1 MLDPASRH
9 ARALQLALERR
20 VALAEPSDGAGLFA
34 SWERCLGVH
43 GLHPERIARPT
54 VLSPI
59 EIQDHREP
67 MADLL
72 ALSQGEVQRLHE
84 LLAEQDYVV
93 MLNDAQGVALS
104 FRSSAGVLDACSA
117 AGVLPG
123 SVWCEELQGT
133 NGVGL
138 CIQEQRPLSVVM
150 QDHFAASLTNV
161 SCTVAPIFGAAGQLA
176 GVLDATT
183 LRPSDR
189 TAQAMVR
196 HLVAAAARR
205 IENLCF
211 SRRHAGHALL
221 RLSRHDDFSDTAAEA
236 RIALDATGRVV
247 DATPLAQR
255 LLERSGIPLIG
266 QPLAHWQGLAGLRG
280 GAPGTACL
288 ELENGRLY
296 VRLELPGARPT
307 ANTAL
312 AASRAASPR
321 VQDDGDRPSVAD
333 IVGSD
338 ARVCHDVAIAR
349 RLVGHRV
356 PVFLHGETGTGKSA
370 LARALHLDAGGSPDK
385 FVAINCAAITPELIE
400 SELFGYRPGAFT
412 GASRH
417 GARGRLLEAD
427 GGMLFLDEIGD
438 MPLGLQ
444 TRLLQVLSDG
454 EFVPVGATLPVRVQF
469 ALVAASLH
477 DLEQQVRAGRF
488 REDLYYRLA
497 GATVRLPVLRQRADR
512 DELVDRAFARAARQ
526 CGVQCPALQPAA
538 RQALAAYGWPGNLR
552 ELQHVARY
560 ATAID
565 GDASIGLD
573 DLPPLA
579 GVARAGAS
587 AVPTDDGG
595 VAIRTALERSHWNV
609 AAAAVALGISRA
621 TMHRRMRALGI
632 GRSE

>member
-1 MLDPASRH
+1 MDQ
-9 ARALQLALERR
+9 ARAIDQAMERR
-20 VALAEPSDGAGLFA
+20 VALAGQADDGGLVA
-34 SWERCLGVH
+34 SWERCLSVH
-43 GLHPERIARPT
+43 GLNPERIARPT
-54 VLSPI
+54 VLTSV

-93 MLNDAQGVALS
+93 MLNDAQGVALA
-104 FRSSAGVLDACSA
+104 FRSNATVLDACSA

-123 SVWCEELQGT
+123 SIWAEELQGT

-150 QDHFAASLTNV
+150 RDHFAASLTSV
-161 SCTVAPIFGAAGQLA
+161 SCTVAPIFGAAGRLA
-176 GVLDATT
+176 GVLDVTT

-189 TAQAMVR
+189 AAQAMVR
-196 HLVAAAARR
+196 HLVAASAQR
-205 IENLCF
+205 IENMYF
-211 SRRHAGHALL
+211 ARRNAEHVLL
-221 RLSRHDDFSDTAAEA
+221 RLSRHNDFCDVAGEA
-236 RIALDATGRVV
+236 RIALDAAGRVM

-255 LLERSGIPLIG
+255 LLARSGMPLIG
-266 QPLAHWQGLAGLRG
+266 QPLAQLQDLGGLRG
-280 GAPGTACL
+280 SSAVGDAPM
-288 ELENGRLY
+288 ELETGRFY
-296 VRLELPGARPT
+296 FRLEVPGARRT
-307 ANTAL
+307 ATPQ
-312 AASRAASPR
+312 RAAGPR
-321 VQDDGDRPSVAD
+321 PHDDADRPTVAE

-338 ARVCHDVAIAR
+338 DGVRDDVHIAR
-349 RLVGHRV
+349 RLVSHRV

-370 LARALHLDAGGSPDK
+370 LARALHIDAGGCPEK

-438 MPLGLQ
+438 MPLALQ

-454 EFVPVGATLPVRVQF
+454 EFVPVGATQPVRAQF

-477 DLEQQVRAGRF
+477 DLQQQVREGRF
-488 REDLYYRLA
+488 REDLYFRLA

-512 DELVDRAFARAARQ
+512 DELIVRAFERAARQ
-526 CGVQCPALQPAA
+526 CGVAPPALQLAT
-538 RQALAAYGWPGNLR
+538 RSALAAYAWPGNLR
-552 ELQHVARY
+552 ELQHVAKY

-565 GDASIGLD
+565 SDGSIGPE

-579 GVARAGAS
+579 GVQKTAAEPEPADAARIAIAS
-587 AVPTDDGG
+587 
-595 VAIRTALERSHWNV
+595 ALERSHWNV
-609 AAAAVALGISRA
+609 GAAAAALGISRA
-621 TMHRRMRALGI
+621 TMHRRMRALGVQRP
-632 GRSE
+632 G

>member
-1 MLDPASRH
+1 MDQASRH
-9 ARALQLALERR
+9 AQALERR
-20 VALAEPSDGAGLFA
+20 VAQAEPVDDAGLAA
-34 SWERCLGVH
+34 SWERCLSVH
-43 GLHPERIARPT
+43 GLSPERIARPI
-54 VLSPI
+54 VLSSI

-84 LLAEQDYVV
+84 LLAEQNYVV
-93 MLNDAQGVALS
+93 MLNDARGVALS
-104 FRSSAGVLDACSA
+104 FRSNAAVLDACSA

-150 QDHFAASLTNV
+150 HDHFASSLTNV

-189 TAQAMVR
+189 AAQAMVR
-196 HLVAAAARR
+196 HLVVAAARR

-211 SRRHAGHALL
+211 ARRNSGHALL
-221 RLSRHDDFSDTAAEA
+221 RLSRHDDFCDMAAEA
-236 RIALDATGRVV
+236 RIALDAAGRVV
-247 DATPLAQR
+247 DATPLAQQ
-255 LLERSGIPLIG
+255 LLQRSGTPLIG
-266 QPLAHWQGLAGLRG
+266 QPLAQLQGLNGLWG
-280 GAPGTACL
+280 GAPGVAFI
-288 ELENGRLY
+288 ELERGRIY
-296 VRLELPGARPT
+296 FRLELPGSGPT
-307 ANTAL
+307 ASAPTSART
-312 AASRAASPR
+312 SGPRA
-321 VQDDGDRPSVAD
+321 QDDGDRPSVAD

-338 ARVCHDVAIAR
+338 ACVGRDVAIAR
-349 RLVGHRV
+349 RLVSHRV

-438 MPLGLQ
+438 MPLALQ

-454 EFVPVGATLPVRVQF
+454 EFVPVGATQPVRAQF

-488 REDLYYRLA
+488 REDLYFRLA
-497 GATVRLPVLRQRADR
+497 GATVRLPVLRQRGDR
-512 DELVDRAFARAARQ
+512 DELIERAFARAARQ
-526 CGVQCPALQPAA
+526 CGAPCAA
-538 RQALAAYGWPGNLR
+538 MQAAASEALAGYAWPGNLR

-565 GDASIGLD
+565 SDSSIGLD

-579 GVARAGAS
+579 GLDKAS
-587 AVPTDDGG
+587 ASVTQVDDGSA
-595 VAIRTALERSHWNV
+595 AIRSALERSHWNV
-609 AAAAVALGISRA
+609 VAAAAALGISRA
-621 TMHRRMRALGI
+621 TMHRRMRAMGI
-632 GRSE
+632 SRPD

>member
-1 MLDPASRH
+1 MDQASRH
-9 ARALQLALERR
+9 ARALERR
-20 VALAEPSDGAGLFA
+20 VALAEPVDDAGLAA
-34 SWERCLGVH
+34 SWERCLSVH
-43 GLHPERIARPT
+43 GLSPERIARPI
-54 VLSPI
+54 VLSSI

-84 LLAEQDYVV
+84 LLAEQNYVV
-93 MLNDAQGVALS
+93 MLNDARGVALS
-104 FRSSAGVLDACSA
+104 FRSNAAVLDACSA

-150 QDHFAASLTNV
+150 QDHFASSLTNV

-189 TAQAMVR
+189 AAQAMVR
-196 HLVAAAARR
+196 HLVVAAARR

-211 SRRHAGHALL
+211 ARRNTGHALL
-221 RLSRHDDFSDTAAEA
+221 RLSRHDDFCDMAAEA
-236 RIALDATGRVV
+236 RIALDAAGRVV
-247 DATPLAQR
+247 DATPLAQQ
-255 LLERSGIPLIG
+255 LLQRSGTPLIG
-266 QPLAHWQGLAGLRG
+266 QPLAQLQGLGGLRG
-280 GAPGTACL
+280 GAPGVAFI
-288 ELENGRLY
+288 ELERGRIY
-296 VRLELPGARPT
+296 FRLELPGT
-307 ANTAL
+307 GL
-312 AASRAASPR
+312 AASTASAPTSARTSGPRA
-321 VQDDGDRPSVAD
+321 QDDGDRPNVAD

-338 ARVCHDVAIAR
+338 AGVGRDVAIAR
-349 RLVGHRV
+349 RLVSHRV

-370 LARALHLDAGGSPDK
+370 LARALYLDAGGSPDK

-438 MPLGLQ
+438 MPLALQ

-454 EFVPVGATLPVRVQF
+454 EFVPVGATQPVRAQF

-488 REDLYYRLA
+488 REDLYFRLA
-497 GATVRLPVLRQRADR
+497 GATVRLPVLRQRGDR
-512 DELVDRAFARAARQ
+512 DELIERAFARAARQ
-526 CGVQCPALQPAA
+526 CGAPCPAMQAAA
-538 RQALAAYGWPGNLR
+538 REALAAYAWPGNLR

-565 GDASIGLD
+565 SDSSIGLD

-579 GVARAGAS
+579 GLDKAS
-587 AVPTDDGG
+587 ASVTQVDDGSR
-595 VAIRTALERSHWNV
+595 AIRSALERSHWNV
-609 AAAAVALGISRA
+609 AAAAAALGISRA

-632 GRSE
+632 GRPD